1 LLCAISKTQPFADCP
16 LPIADGFHGT
26 ILAAFP
32 LKKNMDKRDKKLV
45 VICDNDADHSFSLEG
60 ELRNRDFEV
69 VIVTE
74 ATELLKSAQSL
85 QPVAVLANPDMKGF
99 NEYDVCKHLINEM
112 NIPVILLLDK
122 NSTHRASIGD
132 CRADHTVTKP
142 VEVDNLAN
150 LIAKQMA
157 WHQSNP

>member
-1 LLCAISKTQPFADCP
+1 
-16 LPIADGFHGT
+16 
-26 ILAAFP
+26 
-32 LKKNMDKRDKKLV
+32 MDKRDKKLV

-99 NEYDVCKHLINEM
+99 NE
-112 NIPVILLLDK
+112 
-122 NSTHRASIGD
+122 
-132 CRADHTVTKP
+132 
-142 VEVDNLAN
+142 
-150 LIAKQMA
+150 
-157 WHQSNP
+157 